1 MINSVSPD
9 LNTIKDAEPLA
20 RLQLQKR
27 MTEQT
32 MPLSFAGET
41 DPPTRQDRVR
51 RALFRGESLRLLHL
65 HYRHLVWALAT
76 LLLEDE
82 WNPHDLTNIALAPA
96 KKVEM
101 AIIAHERGVVAG
113 VAETAWLFGQFGLD
127 AESKKTDG
135 DMFGAG
141 DTLLRI
147 QGNARTI
154 FSLER
159 LGLDLLQRMCGI
171 ATATREIQNTFD
183 QHSANTLVIATH
195 KKACSLLDKRAVEC
209 GAGGTH
215 RLGLGDAILIET
227 NHLQLWGDRE
237 QETIPWTLRRAWAFR
252 EQAAFIEI
260 EVTSQDSALA
270 AARTFQSLQRA
281 DKVHFPCLVLLNNM
295 HPAEVTNAVAALKAA
310 GVWHDVLLE
319 AGGEVVDTQIDAY
332 ADCGVDAVSV
342 GRLTHSPRALD
353 LRLKLDP
360 LLGDGNEPN
369 QL

>member
-147 QGNARTI
+147 Q
-154 FSLER
+154 E
-159 LGLDLLQRMCGI
+159 
-171 ATATREIQNTFD
+171 TRERFFRWSVWVLIYC
-183 QHSANTLVIATH
+183 
-195 KKACSLLDKRAVEC
+195 KEC
-209 GAGGTH
+209 AG
-215 RLGLGDAILIET
+215 
-227 NHLQLWGDRE
+227 
-237 QETIPWTLRRAWAFR
+237 
-252 EQAAFIEI
+252 
-260 EVTSQDSALA
+260 
-270 AARTFQSLQRA
+270 
-281 DKVHFPCLVLLNNM
+281 
-295 HPAEVTNAVAALKAA
+295 
-310 GVWHDVLLE
+310 
-319 AGGEVVDTQIDAY
+319 
-332 ADCGVDAVSV
+332 
-342 GRLTHSPRALD
+342 SPR
-353 LRLKLDP
+353 P
-360 LLGDGNEPN
+360 LAKFKTRSTNIRRTLWSSPRIRRPAASLTSVPSNAEREGHTG
-369 QL
+369 